1 MNKSAPV
8 SDILPSHLA
17 RVCTRRVGPSE
28 KDRADSNMR
37 VAALHGSS
45 VAGVA
50 SLTSRRRFRAPR
62 GAHPGLDRRGR
73 PRYLRVSAS
82 GAELA
87 PSVAAA
93 MDLPHVVFDLGS
105 VGDDIS
111 MGLFSAAQ
119 SADSVVG
126 SQLDNV
132 TPITFAVVLIAGLVT
147 SLSPCTLSVL
157 PLTIG
162 YIGGYAGPK
171 TDGGSDVPEDE
182 TETQRAA
189 REEAAAKAKADALVV
204 NGFAFAAG
212 LASTLALLGVGAATA
227 GKAYGQV
234 GGDANGFLPVAI
246 SILAVAMGLNLLE
259 VIVVA
264 FPSFGAD
271 FDARKL
277 SLPPAVSAYLAG
289 LAFALAASPC
299 STPVLAT
306 LLGYVS
312 QTGDPVTGGALL
324 LTYTSGYVAP
334 LLAAAT
340 VTGSLGRIM
349 SARQYTAW
357 VTPASGLML
366 VAGGTYGFLS
376 RVAPVVQGIL
386 R

>member
-1 MNKSAPV
+1 MQ
-8 SDILPSHLA
+8 
-17 RVCTRRVGPSE
+17 
-28 KDRADSNMR
+28 

-45 VAGVA
+45 LAGDA
-50 SLTSRRRFRAPR
+50 SPTWRRRFRATR
-62 GAHPGLDRRGR
+62 GAHPVVRRGR
-73 PRYLRVSAS
+73 PDLRVSAS
-82 GAELA
+82 GEELA
-87 PSVAAA
+87 PRVAAA
-93 MDLPHVVFDLGS
+93 MDLLPASRVLDLGS

-171 TDGGSDVPEDE
+171 TDASDVPEDE
-182 TETQRAA
+182 TEAQRAA

-204 NGFAFAAG
+204 NGFAFALG

-234 GGDANGFLPVAI
+234 GGDANGVLLPVAV

-264 FPSFGAD
+264 FPSVGAD

-277 SLPPAVSAYLAG
+277 ELPPIAQAYLAG

-334 LLAAAT
+334 LLFAAT
-340 VTGSLGRIM
+340 ATGSLGRIM

>member
-1 MNKSAPV
+1 
-8 SDILPSHLA
+8 
-17 RVCTRRVGPSE
+17 
-28 KDRADSNMR
+28 MR

-45 VAGVA
+45 LAGGGA
-50 SLTSRRRFRAPR
+50 SSTWRRRFRATR
-62 GAHPGLDRRGR
+62 GAHPIVRRGR
-73 PRYLRVSAS
+73 PDLRVSAS

-87 PSVAAA
+87 PHVAAA
-93 MDLPHVVFDLGS
+93 MGLLPASRVLDLGS

-126 SQLDNV
+126 SQLENV
-132 TPITFAVVLIAGLVT
+132 TPITFAVVLVAGLVT

-171 TDGGSDVPEDE
+171 EADEGPEDE
-182 TETQRAA
+182 TEEARA
-189 REEAAAKAKADALVV
+189 RRLEAVAKAKADALLV
-204 NGFAFAAG
+204 NGFAFASG
-212 LASTLALLGVGAATA
+212 LASTLAALGVGAATA

-234 GGDANGFLPVAI
+234 GGDGPILPIAV
-246 SILAVAMGLNLLE
+246 SVLAVAMGLNLLE
-259 VIVVA
+259 VIVVQ
-264 FPSFGAD
+264 FPSFGTD

-277 SLPPAVSAYLAG
+277 SIPPPAQAYLAG

-306 LLGYVS
+306 LLAYVS

-340 VTGSLGRIM
+340 ATGSLGRIM

-376 RVAPVVQGIL
+376 RVAPVLQGIL

>member
-1 MNKSAPV
+1 
-8 SDILPSHLA
+8 
-17 RVCTRRVGPSE
+17 
-28 KDRADSNMR
+28 
-37 VAALHGSS
+37 
-45 VAGVA
+45 
-50 SLTSRRRFRAPR
+50 
-62 GAHPGLDRRGR
+62 
-73 PRYLRVSAS
+73 
-82 GAELA
+82 
-87 PSVAAA
+87 
-93 MDLPHVVFDLGS
+93 MDLLPASRVLDLGS

-171 TDGGSDVPEDE
+171 TDASDVPEDE
-182 TETQRAA
+182 TEAQRAA

-212 LASTLALLGVGAATA
+212 LASTLALLGVGAASA

-234 GGDANGFLPVAI
+234 GGDANGVLPIAV

-277 SLPPAVSAYLAG
+277 ELPPAAMAYLAG

-340 VTGSLGRIM
+340 ATGSLGRIM

>member
-1 MNKSAPV
+1 
-8 SDILPSHLA
+8 
-17 RVCTRRVGPSE
+17 
-28 KDRADSNMR
+28 MR
-37 VAALHGSS
+37 VAALYGSS

-105 VGDDIS
+105 MGDDIS

-324 LTYTSGYVAP
+324 LTYTRWVYFYFRLGNFTDVVFCLQRVRCASVGGGDGDGESGP
-334 LLAAAT
+334 DHE
-340 VTGSLGRIM
+340 R
-349 SARQYTAW
+349 SAVHGVGDAGER
-357 VTPASGLML
+357 VD
-366 VAGGTYGFLS
+366 AGGGWDV
-376 RVAPVVQGIL
+376 RVPVQGGA
-386 R
+386 RGPGDTSVKG

>member
-1 MNKSAPV
+1 
-8 SDILPSHLA
+8 
-17 RVCTRRVGPSE
+17 
-28 KDRADSNMR
+28 MR

-45 VAGVA
+45 VAVVA

-182 TETQRAA
+182 TEAQRAA